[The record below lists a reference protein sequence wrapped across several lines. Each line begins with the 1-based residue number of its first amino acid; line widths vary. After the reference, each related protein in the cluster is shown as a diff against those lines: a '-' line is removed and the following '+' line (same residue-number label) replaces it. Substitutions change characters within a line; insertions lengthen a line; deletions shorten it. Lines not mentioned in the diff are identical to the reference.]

1 MNPRALRLGLGIA
14 AAALALDQ
22 IVKTMVVAYF
32 GGVPGGIEITSFF
45 NFVMVWNRGVSFGI
59 LGGVAPPPWL
69 LAAVAG
75 GVAIGLAIWLAR
87 VAERRLAVGIGL
99 LIGGALGNVADRLRF
114 GAVADFLDF
123 HWGARHWPAFNLADV
138 AITLG
143 VAVLIIDSL
152 LNRPEKPN

>member
-1 MNPRALRLGLGIA
+1 MSVGRLRLGLGIA
-14 AAALALDQ
+14 AGVLLLDQ
-22 IVKTMVVAYF
+22 IVKTLVVGF
-32 GGVPGGIEITSFF
+32 FDGRPGGIEVTPFF

-59 LGGVAPPPWL
+59 LGGGALPPWL

-75 GVAIGLAIWLAR
+75 GVAVGLAIWLAR
-87 VAERRLAVGIGL
+87 VAERRLAIGIGL

-114 GAVADFLDF
+114 GAVADYLDF
-123 HWGARHWPAFNLADV
+123 HWGPRHWPAFNLADV

-152 LNRPEKPN
+152 LNRSEKPN

>member
-14 AAALALDQ
+14 AVALALDQ

-32 GGVPGGIEITSFF
+32 DGAPGGIEITPFF

-59 LGGVAPPPWL
+59 LGGIAPPPWL
-69 LAAVAG
+69 LATVAG

-87 VAERRLAVGIGL
+87 VSERPLVVGIGL

-138 AITLG
+138 AITTG
-143 VAVLIIDSL
+143 VAILIIDSL
-152 LNRPEKPN
+152 LNRSEKPN